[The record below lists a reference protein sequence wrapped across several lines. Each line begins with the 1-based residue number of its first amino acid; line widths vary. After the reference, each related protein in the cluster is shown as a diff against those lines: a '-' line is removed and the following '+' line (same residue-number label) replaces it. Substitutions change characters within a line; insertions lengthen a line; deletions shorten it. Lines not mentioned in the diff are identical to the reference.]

1 MNRRMAVSLIVLATA
16 GPITA
21 CQVANPTVSGLET
34 AKQQAAAGNHAAVAR
49 LDANC
54 QPSEAGCAQLRRVKA
69 DSCGRLADAA
79 GADGSARRSA
89 LDCAVTN
96 YDAALAAAMAVPD
109 SNAPP
114 GVIAVEL
121 LDAQARRRDAAKDR
135 ADALQQD
142 AALLSRSQTATRMS
156 GEAHQAGLI
165 YGADAELNRVLLGSS
180 GGCDGIGRA
189 DALLAQS
196 QPSGNLAARRQ
207 TLGRAVA
214 NARQSRGCAA

>member
-1 MNRRMAVSLIVLATA
+1 LSLIMLALTGFVA
-16 GPITA
+16 A

-49 LDANC
+49 LDATC

-69 DSCGRLADAA
+69 DSCSRLADAA
-79 GADGSARRSA
+79 GVDVSAKRSA

-114 GVIAVEL
+114 GVIAAEL
-121 LDAQARRRDAAKDR
+121 LDAQARRRDAASDR

-142 AALLSRSQTATRMS
+142 AGLLSRAQAAARMS

-165 YGADAELNRVLLGSS
+165 YGADAELNRALLGSSS

-196 QPSGNLAARRQ
+196 RTAGDLAARRQ